1 LGAIFANLTTFFWRF
16 CKFDYIFF
24 EKRGILTTF
33 SIKKSTF
40 FVPGNAM
47 MCKKK
52 LKIFKFI
59 GDFQILYALTVWR
72 GIFCVTGNVL

>member
-1 LGAIFANLTTFFWRF
+1 LGAIFAILTTFFWRF

-24 EKRGILTTF
+24 KKREILTTF
-33 SIKKSTF
+33 SIKKVYIFCSRQRYD
-40 FVPGNAM
+40 VQ
-47 MCKKK
+47 KK